1 MEALTNF
8 LFNTNLVSLFI
19 KLFGV
24 VGGFLYLFFSVI
36 MIRQVDTMKKTVT
49 VNDKGL
55 LVILTY
61 TQVGL
66 ASLVLFYALFIL

>member
-55 LVILTY
+55 LVSLTY